1 MLAVGFSGEG
11 FTNNG
16 LGKMLHDRSELLNY
30 VVNQPEVLRGVAP
43 GYDGIDLSEI
53 SSRPNT
59 LIFGDE
65 HGVLLFNYLG
75 DGIYEGHYM
84 FTDTL
89 GRRDAMKLAR
99 RAIKELFTTHCA
111 SSING
116 VTPRANFGARA
127 FNRALG
133 LVPVGEATDT
143 AGRSC
148 IKYRLE
154 RASWHHSL
162 HRPSA

>member
-1 MLAVGFSGEG
+1 
-11 FTNNG
+11 
-16 LGKMLHDRSELLNY
+16 MLHNRTELLNY
-30 VVNQPEVLRGVAP
+30 VANQPEVIRGLAP
-43 GYDGIDLSEI
+43 GYQEVNLSALSEK
-53 SSRPNT
+53 PNT

-65 HGVLLFNYLG
+65 HGVLMFNYLG

-89 GRRDAMKLAR
+89 ARRDAMRLAR
-99 RAIKELFTTHCA
+99 RAIRELFTTHCA

-116 VTPRANFGARA
+116 ATPRANLGARA

-133 LVPVGEATDT
+133 LVPVGETTDT
-143 AGRSC
+143 MGRPC

-154 RASWHHSL
+154 RATWVRSL
-162 HRPSA
+162 ERALG

>member
-1 MLAVGFSGEG
+1 
-11 FTNNG
+11 
-16 LGKMLHDRSELLNY
+16 MLHNRTELLNY
-30 VVNQPEVLRGVAP
+30 VANQPEVICGLAP
-43 GYDGIDLSEI
+43 GHSEINLAALSEK
-53 SSRPNT
+53 PNT
-59 LIFGDE
+59 LMFGDE

-89 GRRDAMKLAR
+89 DRRDAMRLAR
-99 RAIKELFTTHCA
+99 RAIRELFTTHHA

-116 VTPRANFGARA
+116 ATPRAHRGARA

-133 LVPVGEATDT
+133 LVPVGETTDT
-143 AGRSC
+143 MGRPC

-154 RASWHHSL
+154 RVQWVRSS
-162 HRPSA
+162 PQESG